1 MAVDRAL
8 IEFTP
13 ADVSEVAQHVG
24 RVIERGA
31 GWVNI
36 EPIVGE
42 VAMDEL
48 RRTAPPTVVRL
59 FSGRG
64 GKIPFGTF
72 VPGDHRK
79 DTKGQVGLEHGA
91 GPRALQQLREAGI
104 VLPDGWRMRQD
115 HGKRGIVCDVPRDER
130 PDIIVRWI
138 VDAAAQLC
146 EIDLTG
152 WWTAV
157 VSVPR

>member
-1 MAVDRAL
+1 MAVDREM

-13 ADVSEVAQHVG
+13 ADITGVVAHLGV
-24 RVIERGA
+24 VIERGA
-31 GWVNI
+31 GWLNI

-48 RRTAPPTVVRL
+48 RRRAPPAMVRV
-59 FSGRG
+59 FSGKG

-79 DTKGQVGLEHGA
+79 DTKGQVGLEHSA

-104 VLPDGWRMRQD
+104 ELPAGWRMRQD
-115 HGKRGIVCDVPRDER
+115 HGRRGIVCDVPRDEK
-130 PDIIVRWI
+130 PDTIVRWI
-138 VDAAAQLC
+138 LDASVQLC

-157 VSVPR
+157 VNVPR